1 MPLEACLQAAYDFMS
16 EHRAK
21 PVSEMKQ
28 SGIEL
33 SAANLWYNVREG
45 IDAVNRAKPAN
56 KMMHCGYDI
65 KFTTPNGGCR

>member
-21 PVSEMKQ
+21 PVSEIKQ

-33 SAANLWYNVREG
+33 STVNLWYNKAESTG
-45 IDAVNRAKPAN
+45 
-56 KMMHCGYDI
+56 
-65 KFTTPNGGCR
+65 

>member
-1 MPLEACLQAAYDFMS
+1 MPPEACLQAAYDFMN

-33 SAANLWYNVREG
+33 STVNLWL
-45 IDAVNRAKPAN
+45 N
-56 KMMHCGYDI
+56 KRKSGAYYKLLRNLNHAQKACVDMV
-65 KFTTPNGGCR
+65 K

>member
-33 SAANLWYNVREG
+33 STVNLWYNIRES
-45 IDAVNRAKPAN
+45 NEQCAN
-56 KMMHCGYDI
+56 E
-65 KFTTPNGGCR
+65 